1 MEVLDYHK
9 LKIFKTVADLKSIS
23 KAAQMLFISQ
33 PTVTLQIKKLENY
46 LGITLFTRKKNNLEL
61 TPQGKR
67 LYEYAERILKEYA
80 SLEEEIKRLNI
91 SHRDIL
97 MVASSS
103 TIGDFLL
110 PKILPRFLEKNQNL
124 RLTIFVGNSKEV
136 EEGIQSKV
144 FNLGLI
150 EDSINSNKI
159 DKIEFYEDEIILIAS
174 TNNPI
179 PSVIKLEDINRH
191 PLIMREVGSGTRN
204 VVENTLGIKLN
215 PVMEISSS
223 KAIAKLVENS
233 TYISFVSKLV
243 VSEMLDYNLVKEV
256 KIEGISIKRY
266 FSIITQK
273 NIRLSATERLF
284 YNFLVRLQKSKTD
297 KS

>member
-9 LKIFKTVADLKSIS
+9 LRIFKTVADLKSIS
-23 KAAQMLFISQ
+23 KAAQMLFMSQ

-46 LGITLFTRKKNNLEL
+46 LGTTLFTRKKNNLEL

-67 LYEYAERILKEYA
+67 LYDYAERILKEYTA
-80 SLEEEIKRLNI
+80 LEEEIKRLNVAYK
-91 SHRDIL
+91 DVL
-97 MVASSS
+97 MLASSS

-110 PKILPRFLEKNQNL
+110 PKILPHFVQKNPDL
-124 RLTIFVGNSKEV
+124 RLNLFVGNSKEV
-136 EEGIQSKV
+136 EEGVLSKV

-150 EDSINSNKI
+150 EDSINSNKL
-159 DKIEFYEDEIILIAS
+159 DTKMFYEDEIIMIAS
-174 TNNPI
+174 VNNPI
-179 PSVIKLEDINRH
+179 PATIKLEDINRY

-204 VVENTLGIKLN
+204 VVENSLGIKLN

-223 KAIAKLVENS
+223 RAIAKLVENS
-233 TYISFVSKLV
+233 GYISFVSRLV
-243 VSEMLDYNLVKEV
+243 VSEMLGCNLVKEV
-256 KIEGISIKRY
+256 KIEGVSIKRH

-284 YNFLVRLQKSKTD
+284 YNFLVKIQSLD
-297 KS
+297 F